1 MGRATDPTIEWM
13 NENWTMTTTTT
24 VALFGWRGAAK
35 WGKARQ
41 CKGKPVY
48 NYSRKRNR
56 GGGNNNFESSKI
68 GEGNEKAGRNK
79 GTLEWHVYVYTYTPD
94 AQIKLNTFL
103 GKIPTKLFGVFGV
116 DVLFF
121 IIHYATLVC
130 PRSAFTIFFFFFF
143 LFSFLFL
150 CASSHC
156 TSLRTISTGSSY

>member
-1 MGRATDPTIEWM
+1 MGGEVRQNEARRDNAKGNQYITIAER
-13 NENWTMTTTTT
+13 ETE
-24 VALFGWRGAAK
+24 
-35 WGKARQ
+35 
-41 CKGKPVY
+41 
-48 NYSRKRNR
+48 

-116 DVLFF
+116 FGVDVLFF
-121 IIHYATLVC
+121 IIYYATLVC

>member
-13 NENWTMTTTTT
+13 NENWTTTTTT

-56 GGGNNNFESSKI
+56 GGGITISKAAKL
-68 GEGNEKAGRNK
+68 EKAMRK
-79 GTLEWHVYVYTYTPD
+79 REGTRERWNGMYTYTYTPD

-103 GKIPTKLFGVFGV
+103 GKIPTKLFGV

-130 PRSAFTIFFFFFF
+130 PRSAFTIFFFFF
-143 LFSFLFL
+143 LLFL
-150 CASSHC
+150 LSASLHC